1 MFNILYD
8 PCSVTSVKMRDDS
21 FVDIGGI
28 GGIRSLNFFFH
39 NMKTRTM
46 MYKTCQ
52 IT

>member
-1 MFNILYD
+1 
-8 PCSVTSVKMRDDS
+8 MRDDS
-21 FVDIGGI
+21 FVDIGGIGGI

-46 MYKTCQ
+46 MNKTCQ